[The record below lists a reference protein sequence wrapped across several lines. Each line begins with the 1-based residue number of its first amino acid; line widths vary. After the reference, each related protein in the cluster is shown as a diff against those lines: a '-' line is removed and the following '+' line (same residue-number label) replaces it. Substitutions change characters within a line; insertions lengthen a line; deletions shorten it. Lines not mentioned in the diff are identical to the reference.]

1 MLLAQVTGTVTA
13 TAKDAQLVGHKLLL
27 CDLIDGTGSKL
38 GSQLVAVDTVGA
50 GVGDQVMIAT
60 GSAARMPSQT
70 TGGPVDAAVIAV
82 VDRISLTKKS

>member
-1 MLLAQVTGTVTA
+1 
-13 TAKDAQLVGHKLLL
+13 
-27 CDLIDGTGSKL
+27 
-38 GSQLVAVDTVGA
+38 
-50 GVGDQVMIAT
+50 VMIAT